1 MRLPCRRATIGALL
15 TTLVCLC
22 LLPAAAL
29 AQATISDR
37 QIAEAIVR
45 DSQQAYNAAGLAAQ
59 AIADGVARFGR
70 IDTLVNNA
78 GIFIAKPFTE
88 YTEADYAAIL
98 GVNLTGFF
106 HITQRAVVEM
116 EKRQS
121 GHIVQ
126 ITTTLVDS
134 ANSQV
139 QSRKVDRSH
148 APPRPAEQPFATGYC
163 PILPATARGPLCPR
177 PSTRRITD
185 HPARFL
191 RRPQGVSLA
200 EYPDDHHAASEN
212 RRRRDAPT

>member
-59 AIADGVARFGR
+59 AIADVKTAERAISDGVARFGR

-139 QSRKVDRSH
+139 QSRKVDRKPCTAPSCRAAVCHGVLSH
-148 APPRPAEQPFATGYC
+148 PSGDSSRTFMP
-163 PILPATARGPLCPR
+163 TA
-177 PSTRRITD
+177 
-185 HPARFL
+185 
-191 RRPQGVSLA
+191 VN
-200 EYPDDHHAASEN
+200 ASDN
-212 RRRRDAPT
+212 